1 MRPTNPQNK
10 TDIIEIA
17 IPLFARAGHDGV
29 SMRQIA
35 KAVGIKASSIYHHFP
50 DKQTLY
56 LAAIKHAFS
65 DKAKILSESLTT
77 ADSPEKRLNDLI
89 ARLCEI
95 MSQSP
100 DFSSLVQRELL
111 DGDEE
116 RLQLLAKQIFNDLF
130 SSITELSKKLAPER
144 DAHLVAISLIG
155 LAAYHYQ
162 TKSIRQYL
170 SGSKDEH
177 NNPEVVAQHIISLF
191 TQGLVK
197 ERNK

>member
-1 MRPTNPQNK
+1 MRPTTPKSK

-17 IPLFARAGHDGV
+17 IPLFARAGYDGV

-35 KAVGIKASSIYHHFP
+35 KAIGIKASSIYHHFP

-77 ADSPEKRLNDLI
+77 SSTPEKKLTDLI
-89 ARLCEI
+89 SRLCEI

-100 DFSSLVQRELL
+100 DFSSLIQREIL

-116 RLQLLAKQIFNDLF
+116 RLQLLAKQVFNDLF
-130 SSITELSKKLAPER
+130 SSIAELSKKIAPDK

-155 LAAYHYQ
+155 LVSYHYQ
-162 TKSIRQYL
+162 TKPIRLYL
-170 SGSKDEH
+170 PGGELKH
-177 NNPEVVAQHIISLF
+177 NDPEIVAQHVLSILMS
-191 TQGLVK
+191 GLK
-197 ERNK
+197 

>member
-1 MRPTNPQNK
+1 MRPTNPKNK

-17 IPLFARAGHDGV
+17 IPLFARAGYDGV

-56 LAAIKHAFS
+56 LATIKHAFS

-77 ADSPEKRLNDLI
+77 ASPPEKRLADLI
-89 ARLCEI
+89 SRLCEI

-100 DFSSLVQRELL
+100 DFSSLIQREIL

-116 RLQLLAKQIFNDLF
+116 RLQLLAKQVFNDLF
-130 SSITELSKKLAPER
+130 SSIAELSKKISPDK

-155 LAAYHYQ
+155 LISYHYQ
-162 TKSIRQYL
+162 TKPIRLYL
-170 SGSKDEH
+170 PGGELKH
-177 NNPEVVAQHIISLF
+177 NDPEIVAQHVLSILMS
-191 TQGLVK
+191 GLK
-197 ERNK
+197 